1 MRLSVH
7 PYRILLGGIAAL
19 GLFGTAARADIAVR
33 FTEAAPKD
41 RFVVTN
47 ATGCDIAAGAI
58 IIDLGPS
65 SAGLIFD
72 TDPAGPGEN
81 VAQPL
86 ELARAENARAT
97 FAAVPDG
104 ATTAVIRVRDFLPG
118 GEIEVTVDVD
128 DSDRSG
134 PRGAQMI
141 DGSEMAGARV
151 TFASGADAPGSVMS
165 GSGVQ
170 HAATFDR
177 TGEARIALAR
187 CPR

>member
-1 MRLSVH
+1 MH

-19 GLFGTAARADIAVR
+19 VLFATAARADIAVR

-41 RFVVTN
+41 SFTVTN
-47 ATGCDIAAGAI
+47 GTGCDIAAGSI
-58 IIDLGPS
+58 TIDLGPAP
-65 SAGLIFD
+65 AGLLFD

-104 ATTAVIRVRDFLPG
+104 ATTAEIRIRDFRPG

-128 DSDRSG
+128 DSAPSG
-134 PRGAQMI
+134 PRGVQMI

-151 TFASGADAPGSVMS
+151 TFASGSDAAGADAKGA
-165 GSGVQ
+165 GIEA
-170 HAATFDR
+170 AATFDGN
-177 TGEARIALAR
+177 GEARIALAG
-187 CPR
+187 CPQ

>member
-1 MRLSVH
+1 MR

-19 GLFGTAARADIAVR
+19 VVFGTAARADIAVR

-47 ATGCDIAAGAI
+47 GTGCHIAAGSI
-58 IIDLGPS
+58 IIDLGPAP
-65 SAGLIFD
+65 AGLLFD
-72 TDPAGPGEN
+72 TDPTGPGEN

-86 ELARAENARAT
+86 ELARAENATAT

-104 ATTAVIRVRDFLPG
+104 ATTAEIRLRDFLPG

-134 PRGAQMI
+134 PRGVQMI

-151 TFASGADAPGSVMS
+151 TFASGSDTPGADGTAA
-165 GSGVQ
+165 GVQ
-170 HAATFDR
+170 RAATFDR
-177 TGEARIALAR
+177 TGEARIALTA
-187 CPR
+187 CPQ